1 MMKYYLVKIIHNDI
15 DYYLIWYSGEED
27 GFLLFQQQLCIFCSV
42 EKANEF
48 ADKERIRFESETTIF
63 DLTNLIELIEHI
75 EASQNCRTLIDTWH
89 FFSDLSKSLNE
100 KFLGDV
106 DEEEIIGIYNK
117 LFHGSNIELLKQE
130 EYHPGFNEDEE
141 DKCSEIFQSG
151 LSILNNLGLNSRR
164 SLSWSTGG
172 KGI

>member
-1 MMKYYLVKIIHNDI
+1 MMKYYLVKIIYNDVN
-15 DYYLIWYSGEED
+15 YYLIWYSGEED
-27 GFLLFQQQLCIFCSV
+27 GFLLFQQQLYIFSSV
-42 EKANEF
+42 EEADKF
-48 ADKERIRFESETTIF
+48 ADKEQICFETETAVY
-63 DLTNLIELIEHI
+63 DLTNLIELINHI

-130 EYHPGFNEDEE
+130 EYHPSFNEDEE
-141 DKCSEIFQSG
+141 HKCSEIFQSG
-151 LSILNNLGLNSRR
+151 LSMLNNLDLKRQVLKR
-164 SLSWSTGG
+164 
-172 KGI
+172 K